1 MQLTRAFWAGFRGP
15 LTRYLKGCLQRG
27 RCHRRLRYGTG
38 RSTVNVHQPAL
49 IRDLTATGVLD
60 LARVSLDRHATYIVS
75 TFIAGASR

>member
-1 MQLTRAFWAGFRGP
+1 MNA
-15 LTRYLKGCLQRG
+15 
-27 RCHRRLRYGTG
+27 
-38 RSTVNVHQPAL
+38 HQPAL